1 MPDPRFGARRPY
13 PVADVPP
20 AVLADGQAAAKGWLL
35 ALMAA
40 RPLHDAPAVPTAELA
55 RDAPGLCAAI
65 LRAVGSDSELPRLQ
79 PGGDLAPMAARAGAL
94 AGAGSAASAVAA
106 VGQLRAALW
115 EALTTAMAPL
125 DAATTAALAQRLAFV
140 CDLVAV
146 ATVAHWGAGTPR
158 ATDDQPAH
166 FRLRDARG
174 QEGAAAEHDVL
185 PADSSAAAERGV
197 PPGDWSAAAEH
208 HIAAGRGFA
217 LLALEIDDVARLLAA
232 DPEATAS
239 ALARVEEAL
248 QAELRPGDLM
258 GREDAGR
265 LWVVAAELGPPEGRA
280 LAERL
285 ADAVAAAATLRGAP
299 LAASIGVATFPA
311 DGADLAAVSAC
322 ADEALFAARA
332 AGVPVV

>member
-13 PVADVPP
+13 PVAGVPP
-20 AVLADGQAAAKGWLL
+20 AALEDGQAAAKGWLL

-65 LRAVGSDSELPRLQ
+65 LRAVGSDAELPRLQ
-79 PGGDLAPMAARAGAL
+79 PGGDLAPLAARAGAL

-106 VGQLRAALW
+106 VGQLRTALW

-125 DAATTAALAQRLAFV
+125 DAATIAAVAERLAFV

-158 ATDDQPAH
+158 AADDPPAH

-174 QEGAAAEHDVL
+174 QGGAAAEHRGQRDL
-185 PADSSAAAERGV
+185 SAAAEHGV
-197 PPGDWSAAAEH
+197 APADWSAAAEH

-232 DPEATAS
+232 DAEATRS
-239 ALARVEEAL
+239 ALTRVEEAL
-248 QAELRPGDLM
+248 QAELRPGDVM

-265 LWVVAAELGPPEGRA
+265 LWIVAAELGPPGGRA

-311 DGADLAAVSAC
+311 DGADLAAVSAR

>member
-20 AVLADGQAAAKGWLL
+20 AALADGQAAAKGWLL

-55 RDAPGLCAAI
+55 RDAPGLCTAI
-65 LRAVGSDSELPRLQ
+65 LRAVGSDGELPRLQ
-79 PGGDLAPMAARAGAL
+79 PGGDLAPLAARAGAL
-94 AGAGSAASAVAA
+94 AGVGSAASAVAA

-125 DAATTAALAQRLAFV
+125 DVATTAALAERLAFV
-140 CDLVAV
+140 CDVVTV

-158 ATDDQPAH
+158 AADDQPTH

-174 QEGAAAEHDVL
+174 QEGAAAEH
-185 PADSSAAAERGV
+185 GV
-197 PPGDWSAAAEH
+197 PPGDWSATAEH
-208 HIAAGRGFA
+208 HIAATRGFA

-232 DPEATAS
+232 DAEATGS